1 MKNNGIVRE
10 LDKLGRVVIP
20 VEFRRMLDI
29 AVGDDLEITSK
40 GDQIILTKRQ
50 ASCIFCGSN
59 KNIVEYEGKTLCR
72 ACIHKLGAVE

>member
-10 LDKLGRVVIP
+10 MDKLGRVVIP

-50 ASCIFCGSN
+50 ASCIFCGSS
-59 KNIVEYEGKTLCR
+59 KDIVDFEGKSLCR
-72 ACIHKLGAVE
+72 ACIEKLGAAK